1 MKISTIAIALLASA
15 ASVWSAPVTE
25 NELLIRGKG
34 GSYSETSQVIVA
46 ESYEVTDTEILY
58 SAHCDCDSCDYSV
71 LVSVCLADNKTF
83 YKEITIDVNI
93 VVIEIDKD
101 TVY

>member
-15 ASVWSAPVTE
+15 ASVWSVPITE

-34 GSYSETSQVIVA
+34 GSYSESSQVIIA

-58 SAHCDCDSCDYSV
+58 SAHCDCESCDYSV
-71 LVSVCLADNKTF
+71 LVSVCLADH
-83 YKEITIDVNI
+83 
-93 VVIEIDKD
+93 
-101 TVY
+101 

>member
-25 NELLIRGKG
+25 NELLVRGKS
-34 GSYSETSQVIVA
+34 GSYSETSQVIIA

-71 LVSVCLADNKTF
+71 LVLVCQLADH
-83 YKEITIDVNI
+83 
-93 VVIEIDKD
+93 
-101 TVY
+101 

>member
-25 NELLIRGKG
+25 NELLVRGNR
-34 GSYSETSQVIVA
+34 GSYSESSQVIIA

-71 LVSVCLADNKTF
+71 ILVSVCLANH
-83 YKEITIDVNI
+83 
-93 VVIEIDKD
+93 
-101 TVY
+101 